1 MSYPGL
7 TFALMVGV
15 AIGTAIYYYFK
26 SENTNQ
32 HYQYRNQDSYDCY
45 APPPAISEGC
55 DTLPS
60 TKRRRNSNVPQNCT
74 ICLDKL
80 KSGKTRRIS
89 CGHIFHDNCI
99 TMWFRTSHTCPN
111 CRAEQL

>member
-32 HYQYRNQDSYDCY
+32 HYQYRNQDNYDYCT
-45 APPPAISEGC
+45 PPPAISEGC
-55 DTLPS
+55 DTLPRQEKMDYIIKYRCKLGFSFSS
-60 TKRRRNSNVPQNCT
+60 TA
-74 ICLDKL
+74 L
-80 KSGKTRRIS
+80 KGVGILMFPKIARYV
-89 CGHIFHDNCI
+89 
-99 TMWFRTSHTCPN
+99 
-111 CRAEQL
+111 